1 MNPVAVRIFGIKNS
15 KTVSE
20 HFFSMFL
27 TEGEHAGKAL
37 KLFEAIE
44 EYYEFCDQDYQSV
57 LNDISVRWL
66 SLERS
71 IGRTL
76 KKYPSLKSYFLSE
89 HFADERF
96 KRLNRCFNDP
106 LLEAALFFSQAA
118 ILIFTN
124 FNLLLQ
130 REEPTVHILNASME
144 HLGRKLAT
152 RIIKPTAL
160 RGISS
165 ISDIDLTDDSIFIEP
180 KSIFLGGTTKAILN
194 RLLSEVDI
202 SQHKYD
208 SFHTGAHLYFKDA
221 LQYIQN
227 KFPIKNEVIHNSVLV
242 DVEKRDKATWP
253 NIEFFLLKY
262 SNQTCMEGVD
272 NDKVF
277 EEFVNY
283 QPLTDDEIGHN
294 AWSEAEVVDGKDE
307 DGNKIV
313 HYRVDILWYYLAS
326 MRLPETSISHFKV
339 LPRIVV
345 IVLVLPHSNASL
357 KRLFSII
364 RKNKTDMQSSLK
376 LDGTLSSILSMKTHN
391 PESITLCF
399 KWRPD
404 QDLLELSREAAKAYN
419 DEHKS

>member
-1 MNPVAVRIFGIKNS
+1 
-15 KTVSE
+15 
-20 HFFSMFL
+20 
-27 TEGEHAGKAL
+27 
-37 KLFEAIE
+37 
-44 EYYEFCDQDYQSV
+44 
-57 LNDISVRWL
+57 
-66 SLERS
+66 
-71 IGRTL
+71 
-76 KKYPSLKSYFLSE
+76 
-89 HFADERF
+89 
-96 KRLNRCFNDP
+96 
-106 LLEAALFFSQAA
+106 
-118 ILIFTN
+118 
-124 FNLLLQ
+124 
-130 REEPTVHILNASME
+130 ME

-165 ISDIDLTDDSIFIEP
+165 ISDIDLTDDSIFIES
-180 KSIFLGGTTKAILN
+180 KSIFLGWTTKATLN
-194 RLLSEVDI
+194 RLLSEGDI

-208 SFHTGAHLYFKDA
+208 SFHTGAHFYLKDA

-227 KFPIKNEVIHNSVLV
+227 KFPIKNEVIHNSVWV
-242 DVEKRDKATWP
+242 DVEKRDKVTWSK
-253 NIEFFLLKY
+253 IEFFLLKY

-277 EEFVNY
+277 EEFVDY
-283 QPLTDDEIGHN
+283 QPLTDNEIGHN
-294 AWSEAEVVDGKDE
+294 AWSEAAVVDGKGE

-313 HYRVDILWYYLAS
+313 HYRVDILWYYIAS
-326 MRLPETSISHFKV
+326 MRLPETSISCFKV

-357 KRLFSII
+357 ERLFNII
-364 RKNKTDMQSSLK
+364 RKNKTDMRSSLK

-404 QDLLELSREAAKAYN
+404 KDFLELSRKASKAYN

>member
-1 MNPVAVRIFGIKNS
+1 MSPELS
-15 KTVSE
+15 VSFKA
-20 HFFSMFL
+20 HLCLLAFL
-27 TEGEHAGKAL
+27 GKMHW
-37 KLFEAIE
+37 EI
-44 EYYEFCDQDYQSV
+44 
-57 LNDISVRWL
+57 
-66 SLERS
+66 
-71 IGRTL
+71 L

-96 KRLNRCFNDP
+96 RRLNRWFNDP
-106 LLEAALFFSQAA
+106 LLEPALFFTQAA
-118 ILIFTN
+118 ISIFTN

-130 REEPTVHILNASME
+130 REEPTVHILKASME
-144 HLGRKLAT
+144 HLGRKLVT

-165 ISDIDLTDDSIFIEP
+165 ISDIDLTDDSIFTEP
-180 KSIFLGGTTKAILN
+180 KSIFLGGTTKTTLN
-194 RLLSEVDI
+194 GLLSEGDI

-227 KFPIKNEVIHNSVLV
+227 KFPIKNEVIHNSVWF
-242 DVEKRDKATWP
+242 DVEKRDKTTWS

-277 EEFVNY
+277 EEFEDY
-283 QPLTDDEIGHN
+283 QSLTDDQIGHN

-313 HYRVDILWYYLAS
+313 HYRVDILWYYIAS
-326 MRLPETSISHFKV
+326 IRLPEISISHFKV
-339 LPRIVV
+339 LPRIAV

-357 KRLFSII
+357 ERLFSIV
-364 RKNKTDMQSSLK
+364 RKNKSDMRSSLK
-376 LDGTLSSILSMKTHN
+376 LNGTLSSILYMKSHN

-399 KWRPD
+399 KWRPN
-404 QDLLELSREAAKAYN
+404 QDLLELSRKAAKAYS